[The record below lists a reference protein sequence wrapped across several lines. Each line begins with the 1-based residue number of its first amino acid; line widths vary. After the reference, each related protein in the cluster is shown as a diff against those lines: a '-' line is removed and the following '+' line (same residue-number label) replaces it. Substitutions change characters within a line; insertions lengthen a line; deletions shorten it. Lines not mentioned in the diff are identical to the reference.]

1 MRYSHEKIS
10 RSAPYAK
17 IFIPAYYI
25 ILPIYVRERASV
37 GNIMAALRGSY
48 VVDMVS
54 RARLLRRYCGV
65 SVDHGHWQLRVKTRL
80 RGSGE

>member
-1 MRYSHEKIS
+1 MKNVS

-25 ILPIYVRERASV
+25 ILPIYVESFTWQYNV
-37 GNIMAALRGSY
+37 MAALHGSY
-48 VVDMVS
+48 IVDIVL
-54 RARLLRRYCGV
+54 RARLLRRHWNV
-65 SVDHGHWQLRVKTRL
+65 SVDLGQWRVKARL